1 MPTAVPSPATPEP
14 ELTIPIDVVSY
25 VATMAKEF
33 DAKEGDSDPD
43 SGSNATDDG
52 DADVLEDKPGDTV
65 QQELLEYIN
74 GLNEDYQIELV
85 ALAWLGRGTF
95 DIGEWSEALETA
107 RQEHNK
113 RTGQYLLGLPLLGD
127 YLEEG
132 LDAFGESIVD
142 MDDTRDTAPD
152 TDKA

>member
-1 MPTAVPSPATPEP
+1 MPIAAETVPEP
-14 ELTIPIDVVSY
+14 ELTIPLDVVGY
-25 VATMAKEF
+25 IVERAKEF

-52 DADVLEDKPGDTV
+52 DADVLEDKPGDLV
-65 QQELLEYIN
+65 QQELVDYIN
-74 GLNEDYQIELV
+74 SLNIDQQIELV
-85 ALAWLGRGTF
+85 ALAWLGRGTY
-95 DIGEWSEALETA
+95 DIDAWDDAKATA
-107 RQEHNK
+107 RQEHNN
-113 RTGQYLLGLPLLGD
+113 RTGQYLSGLPLLGD

-152 TDKA
+152 TDNA

>member
-1 MPTAVPSPATPEP
+1 MPIAVPSPPEP
-14 ELTIPIDVVSY
+14 ELTLPLDVVAY
-25 VATMAKEF
+25 IVERAKEF
-33 DAKEGDSDPD
+33 DAKEADSDPD

-52 DADVLEDKPGDTV
+52 DADVLEDKPGDLV
-65 QQELLEYIN
+65 QRELVDYIN
-74 GLNEDYQIELV
+74 VLNIDQQIELV
-85 ALAWLGRGTF
+85 ALVWLGRGTY
-95 DIGEWSEALETA
+95 DIEEWEEAKATA

-113 RTGQYLLGLPLLGD
+113 RTGEYLSGIPLLGD

>member
-1 MPTAVPSPATPEP
+1 MPQSAAPQPDP
-14 ELTIPIDVVSY
+14 ELTIPIDVVGY
-25 VATMAKEF
+25 IVERAKEF
-33 DAKEGDSDPD
+33 DAKEADSDPD

-52 DADVLEDKPGDTV
+52 DADVLEDKSGDLV
-65 QQELLEYIN
+65 QKELVDYIN
-74 GLNEDYQIELV
+74 VLNIDQQIELV

-95 DIGEWSEALETA
+95 DIDEWEEAKATA
-107 RQEHNK
+107 RQEHNN
-113 RTGQYLLGLPLLGD
+113 RTGEYLSGLPLLGD

-142 MDDTRDTAPD
+142 MDDTRDTLPD

>member
-1 MPTAVPSPATPEP
+1 MPAAVPSPATPEP
-14 ELTIPIDVVSY
+14 ELTIPLDIVSY
-25 VATMAKEF
+25 VIERAKEF

-52 DADVLEDKPGDTV
+52 EADVLEDKPDDSV
-65 QQELLEYIN
+65 QQELTDYIN
-74 GLNEDYQIELV
+74 GLNIDQQIELV
-85 ALAWLGRGTF
+85 ALVWLGRGTY
-95 DIGEWSEALETA
+95 DIEEWEEAKATA
-107 RQEHNK
+107 RQEHNR

-142 MDDTRDTAPD
+142 MDDKRDTRPD
-152 TDKA
+152 TDNT